1 VRGDSLRDF
10 YAKTLAVLGLGL
22 IAGAGAIV
30 DYWPTGMRL
39 PATTSPAIARLTPPP
54 LVQDLNQHVSGP
66 ALAVAP
72 EPQHLVQARHVRWPA
87 FATGPQATVAI
98 VRPAVFTP
106 APAPA
111 APEAPPPIEPVVTNP
126 SAPVSYVT
134 PVSDWAPEVLMS
146 SRLPPEQL
154 DEWPGGPPAPT
165 GFIGGALKK
174 TKDSLV
180 KTGAVTS
187 ASLGNAVRGVVGAFK
202 KVSPF

>member
-1 VRGDSLRDF
+1 MRGDSLRDF

-30 DYWPTGMRL
+30 DYWPTGIRL
-39 PATTSPAIARLTPPP
+39 PATTSPSIAHLTVPP
-54 LVQDLNQHVSGP
+54 LTQDLNRHVPSP
-66 ALAVAP
+66 SLVAAR
-72 EPQHLVQARHVRWPA
+72 EAQQLVDARHVRWPA
-87 FATGPQATVAI
+87 FAPRPKATAGL
-98 VRPAVFTP
+98 VRPAAFTP
-106 APAPA
+106 VSAEAATPA
-111 APEAPPPIEPVVTNP
+111 AETGVASSGV
-126 SAPVSYVT
+126 PVSYTT
-134 PVSDWAPEVLMS
+134 PVSEWAPEMFVA
-146 SRLPPEQL
+146 SRIAPEQL
-154 DEWPGGPPAPT
+154 DTWLGGPSEPT

>member
-22 IAGAGAIV
+22 IAGAGAVV

-39 PATTSPAIARLTPPP
+39 PAATSPSIARLTVPP
-54 LVQDLNQHVSGP
+54 LKQDLNQHVP
-66 ALAVAP
+66 EPVLAVAR
-72 EPQHLVQARHVRWPA
+72 EPQHLASAARMRWPA
-87 FATGPQATVAI
+87 FAPRPQATRAAA
-98 VRPAVFTP
+98 RTAVFTP
-106 APAPA
+106 APTEADDQPA
-111 APEAPPPIEPVVTNP
+111 AEAAVASPTP
-126 SAPVSYVT
+126 PVSYTT
-134 PVSDWAPEVLMS
+134 PVTEWVPEMLVS
-146 SRLPPEQL
+146 SRLAPEQL
-154 DEWPGGPPAPT
+154 YVGAGDQPEPT

-187 ASLGNAVRGVVGAFK
+187 ASLGNAVRGVVGAFR